1 MGELMR
7 TVPLRVDRHHPFFF
21 DHPVDHLPGNLLVAG
36 LLGLAAEVTGGALR
50 RADRRLRLT
59 FAFPAFGELEGP
71 VELRCDQAGD
81 TLDLTATQST
91 GGTVRDICRGTVTV
105 LPGATLPAVAPPAGP
120 GVTGPGATGIG
131 ATVTDRAGLE
141 ATGLA
146 EPELVHRADLSTVM
160 LGTPTETPAG
170 EFTCPVLRCPTL
182 AEPGD
187 LRDPIEVIEAARQL
201 VLMLGHIANG
211 HPLDVHVVWI
221 ELTADIPAAPPADL
235 PLRVSWRRP
244 DGRPR
249 ARTAFDMALQAGTA
263 DLGTVRLVTPTMSP
277 VAYRKVR
284 SA

>member
-1 MGELMR
+1 MR

-36 LLGLAAEVTGGALR
+36 LLGLADDVTGGALR
-50 RADRRLRLT
+50 RADRRLRLA
-59 FAFPAFGELEGP
+59 FAFPAFGELDGP

-81 TLDLTATQST
+81 TLGLTATQSV
-91 GGTVRDICRGTVTV
+91 GDTVRDICRGTVTV
-105 LPGATLPAVAPPAGP
+105 LPGATRPTVAAPAGP
-120 GVTGPGATGIG
+120 GSGGTGSGGTGSGGTATP
-131 ATVTDRAGLE
+131 AGH
-141 ATGLA
+141 A
-146 EPELVHRADLSTVM
+146 EPKLVHRADLSTVM
-160 LGTPTETPAG
+160 LGAPTRTPAG
-170 EFTCPVLRCPTL
+170 EFTCPVLRCPAL
-182 AEPGD
+182 AAPAD

-244 DGRPR
+244 EGRPR
-249 ARTAFDMALQAGTA
+249 ARTAFDMGLHAGAA
-263 DLGTVRLVTPTMSP
+263 DLGTVRLVTHTMSP